1 MLEASE
7 LLVCRLV
14 EKDVEGDLDTVNVLE
29 IQLIGLLYQ
38 KQQPQQNYLWRDHL
52 IQLVMNLNLGQ
63 TNTLKQP

>member
-14 EKDVEGDLDTVNVLE
+14 EKDVEGDLDAVNVLE